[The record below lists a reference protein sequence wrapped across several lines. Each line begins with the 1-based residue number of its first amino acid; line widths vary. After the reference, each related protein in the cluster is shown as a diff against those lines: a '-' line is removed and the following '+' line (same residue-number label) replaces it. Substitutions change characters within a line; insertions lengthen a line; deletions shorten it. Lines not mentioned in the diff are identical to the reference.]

1 MGWNPSEEV
10 TEKISPATPQGK
22 WGFLV
27 SKPSERNP
35 RQKPLVAYCG
45 HVCTPQTTIRHLQ
58 LSRPPK
64 LPAHRKKFFKRSW
77 LSACTMVRPCVELKY
92 REGEEISPR
101 RKARKM
107 VKHANLLFIALLFGM
122 VGILSAGTAIA
133 MKEIVFM
140 IPTVIGVTV
149 AILSSRRF
157 DRLTATN

>member
-1 MGWNPSEEV
+1 
-10 TEKISPATPQGK
+10 
-22 WGFLV
+22 
-27 SKPSERNP
+27 
-35 RQKPLVAYCG
+35 
-45 HVCTPQTTIRHLQ
+45 
-58 LSRPPK
+58 
-64 LPAHRKKFFKRSW
+64 
-77 LSACTMVRPCVELKY
+77 
-92 REGEEISPR
+92 
-101 RKARKM
+101 M